1 MLRLG
6 PQVTNKESRHL
17 TTVPV
22 PQWHYGLKSDFLHS
36 ENEAGTWSVTE
47 KNITCILLKGKVQL
61 TINYTDTSNT
71 TKLSNIDVPPSAL
84 AKGSCSEPNEQYI
97 ILSWQPISNSSKPHG
112 LNNTLTFVF
121 SANETSKNYS
131 DDDSGIIPAGKFAII
146 KVATVIHKNEQTF
159 PNSTN
164 PGDPVVIDQEGL
176 AVFPTT
182 LKHSFA
188 CDAVISIGSPNDQ
201 LAVLLQDSQMES
213 FRVLPKGRQ
222 EDLDFSP
229 AEHCSA
235 DEISTG
241 HVVIIVLI
249 CVVVLVLIAIAIAAV
264 YHMEYVTKWL
274 GKRRARTTEHG
285 YQNM

>member
-6 PQVTNKESRHL
+6 PQIRSKESMQIP
-17 TTVPV
+17 TV

-36 ENEAGTWSVTE
+36 ENEAGSWNVSERNV
-47 KNITCILLKGKVQL
+47 TCILLRGNVQL

-71 TKLSNIDVPPSAL
+71 TKLSSIDVPPSAL
-84 AKGSCSEPNEQYI
+84 AKGSCTEPNEQYI
-97 ILSWQPISNSSKPHG
+97 ILSWQPTFNSSQAHS

-121 SANETSKNYS
+121 RANETSRKFT
-131 DDDSGIIPAGKFAII
+131 DDRGVIPVGKFAIV
-146 KVATVIHKNEQTF
+146 KVAVVIHKNEQTF
-159 PNSTN
+159 PNATN
-164 PGDPVVIDQEGL
+164 PGDPIMIDQQGL

-188 CDAVISIGSPNDQ
+188 CDAVISIGSSNDK
-201 LAVLLQDSQMES
+201 LAVLLEDSQIES
-213 FRVLPKGRQ
+213 FRVLPKGHK
-222 EDLDFSP
+222 EDGDFSP

-241 HVVIIVLI
+241 HLVIIVIL

-274 GKRRARTTEHG
+274 GKRRASTETG